1 MLKIRKKKLK
11 CGNFLG
17 ELTSELEE
25 GKWIESFCL
34 TGPKCYS
41 FVTNFGRRIVHAKGF
56 SLKGEGKEKITFE
69 SMKKS
74 IENFGQKIEI
84 KYSDVITQTRTQK
97 VYTTNETKLFSFTF
111 DKRIVLDDFTT
122 QPFGYS

>member
-1 MLKIRKKKLK
+1 MLRVIHVCLFEKLNELQYHVLYFDTDSIIYCVKNNKKKLK

-17 ELTSELEE
+17 ELTSKLEE
-25 GKWIESFCL
+25 GKWTESFCL
-34 TGPKCYS
+34 TGLKYYS
-41 FVTNFGRRIVHAKGF
+41 FITNFGRRVVHVKGF

-84 KYSDVITQTRTQK
+84 KYSDVIT
-97 VYTTNETKLFSFTF
+97 
-111 DKRIVLDDFTT
+111 
-122 QPFGYS
+122 